1 MSKPRIKEYEVTMKI
16 TKRLHQPLL
25 CTMLLA
31 LLALAGCKTGESTE
45 SLPNT
50 QSPGTSQYNGP
61 APATAD
67 VQAFKINVW
76 DNLSQANRC
85 GECHNS
91 SGQSPRFAHEGD
103 VNVAYAQANGVVNLD
118 EPASSALVTKVAG
131 GHNCWLGSDQAC
143 ADAITSMISSWA
155 GGSSGSVNRIELQAP
170 ALRDPGGTIPF
181 PESSSAFST
190 TVYPLLT
197 TYCSDCH
204 ADGDTRP
211 YLASG
216 NVDTAYDAAQ
226 SRMSLIAP
234 FSSRLVE
241 RLADDR
247 HNCWNNSCEQSA
259 ADMEAAITELAAIA
273 DSGSTGD
280 VDQDLVTSK
289 ALTLGGDGLLAN
301 SGGRYE
307 DHIIALYEFKTG
319 EGTTAFDTSG
329 IEPSM
334 HLTLSG
340 NVDWVGGY
348 GLSFGPAFTDNS
360 GNSTR
365 SGKAQATTGNSRK
378 LHNLLTASGEYSMEA
393 WVVPANVTQEEAR
406 IITYSGSAMARN
418 LTLGQTLQN
427 YEILQRSTTTD
438 QNAVFSTEDGANRL
452 QASLQHVVVNF
463 TPDQGRQ
470 IFINGEPTDDMDPA
484 PGGLLTEWDDNFA
497 LVLGNETDGNSPW
510 EGTLRL
516 VAFHNR
522 ALSPEQVRTNF
533 EAGVGQKYY
542 LLFGV
547 SHLIDVPQAYIV
559 FEVSQFDSY
568 SYLFTQ
574 PFFISLD
581 DNASPGGIALEGM
594 KLGLNGRETLTG
606 QAWSLLETTLNSSD
620 YVPGRGQVLSRQGTI
635 IPLEGGPA
643 ADEFFLSFER
653 LGDYQNVVVEGSLPP
668 APAPADLPDAPDVG
682 IKTFDAI
689 NASMS
694 RMTGVPVSNPS
705 VRDTFTTIRE
715 QLPSNA
721 NIEGFLSSQQ
731 MAITQ
736 LAIGYC
742 DALVESDGLR
752 TDFFPG
758 FDFSQ
763 SAGTAFSD
771 ADRALVLDPLIN
783 TMVGRNLQSQPRIT
797 ELETELD
804 NLMDTLTACGGSCPA
819 DRTETVVKA
828 SCAAVLGSATTLIH

>member
-1 MSKPRIKEYEVTMKI
+1 MKI

-31 LLALAGCKTGESTE
+31 LVALTGCKTGESTE

-91 SGQSPRFAHEGD
+91 NGQSPRFAHEGD

-118 EPASSALVTKVAG
+118 EPASSPLVTKVAG

-170 ALRDPGGTIPF
+170 ALRDPGGTLPF
-181 PESSSAFST
+181 PESSGTFST

-216 NVDTAYDAAQ
+216 NVDTAYDAAK
-226 SRMSLIAP
+226 SRMSLTAP

-241 RLADDR
+241 RLRDDR
-247 HNCWNNSCEQSA
+247 HNCWDNSCEDSA
-259 ADMEAAITELAAIA
+259 DEMEAAIEALA
-273 DSGSTGD
+273 GSVTPSD
-280 VDQDLVTSK
+280 VDPELVTSK

-307 DHIIALYEFKTG
+307 DHVIALYEFKTG
-319 EGTTAFDTSG
+319 DGTTAFDTSG

-348 GLSFGPAFTDNS
+348 GLSFGPAFTDDS
-360 GNSTR
+360 GNSMR
-365 SGKAQATTGNSRK
+365 SGKAQATTANSRK

-393 WVVPANVTQEEAR
+393 WVVPANVTQEDAR
-406 IITYSGSAMARN
+406 IITYSGSATARN

-427 YEILQRSTTTD
+427 YEVLQRSTTTD
-438 QNAVFSTEDGANRL
+438 QNAVFATEDGANRL

-470 IFINGEPTDDMDPA
+470 IFINGEPTGDVDPA
-484 PGGLLTEWDDNFA
+484 PGGLLTEWDNNFA

-510 EGTLRL
+510 EGTVRL
-516 VAFHNR
+516 AAFHNR
-522 ALSPEQVRTNF
+522 ALSPEQIRTNF

-547 SHLIDVPQAYIV
+547 SHLIDVPQAFIA

-581 DNASPGGIALEGM
+581 EDASPGGIPLEGM
-594 KLGLNGRETLTG
+594 KLGVNGRETLTG
-606 QAWSLLETTLNSSD
+606 QAWALLDATLNSSD
-620 YVPGRGQVLSRQGTI
+620 YVAGRGQLLSRQGTV

-653 LGDYQNVVVEGSLPP
+653 LGDHQNVVVEGSLPP
-668 APAPADLPDAPDVG
+668 APTPQDLPAAPDVG
-682 IKTFDAI
+682 LKTFDAI
-689 NASMS
+689 NASMA

-705 VRDTFTTIRE
+705 VRDTFNTIRQ
-715 QLPSNA
+715 QLPAST

-742 DALVESDGLR
+742 DALVESDSLSG
-752 TDFFPG
+752 DFFPG

-763 SAGTAFSD
+763 PAGSAFSSSGRDLVIDSLID
-771 ADRALVLDPLIN
+771 A
-783 TMVGRNLQSQPRIT
+783 MVGRNLDSQPVIT

-804 NLMDTLTACGGSCPA
+804 KLMDTLTECAGSCPA
-819 DRTETVVKA
+819 DRTETVVKS

>member
-1 MSKPRIKEYEVTMKI
+1 MKI
-16 TKRLHQPLL
+16 NKRLHQPLF
-25 CTMLLA
+25 CTLLLA
-31 LLALAGCKTGESTE
+31 LVTLTGCKTGESTE
-45 SLPNT
+45 SLPDT

-61 APATAD
+61 PPATAD

-76 DNLSQANRC
+76 DNLSPANRC
-85 GECHNS
+85 GDCHNS
-91 SGQSPRFAHEGD
+91 NGQSPRFAHEGD
-103 VNVAYAQANGVVNLD
+103 VNLAYAQANGVVNLD
-118 EPASSALVTKVAG
+118 EPDSSALVTKVAD

-155 GGSSGSVNRIELQAP
+155 GGSSGRVNRIELRAP
-170 ALRDPGGTIPF
+170 DELLDPGGTLPF
-181 PESSSAFST
+181 PESSGTFST

-211 YLASG
+211 YLASS
-216 NVDTAYDAAQ
+216 NVETAYDSAK
-226 SRMSLIAP
+226 SRMSLTAP

-241 RLADDR
+241 RLRDDR
-247 HNCWNNSCEQSA
+247 HNCWNDSCEQSA
-259 ADMEAAITELAAIA
+259 NDMEAEIEALAASVTPA
-273 DSGSTGD
+273 D
-280 VDQDLVTSK
+280 VDPELVTSK

-301 SGGRYE
+301 SGGRFE
-307 DHIIALYEFKTG
+307 DHVIALYEFKTG

-340 NVDWVGGY
+340 NVEWVGGY
-348 GLSFGPAFTDNS
+348 GLSFGPAFTDSNS
-360 GNSTR
+360 VR

-378 LHNLLTASGEYSMEA
+378 LHDLLTASGEYSLEA
-393 WVVPANVTQEEAR
+393 WVVPANVTQEDAR
-406 IITYSGSAMARN
+406 IVTYSGSATARN

-463 TPDQGRQ
+463 TPDQARQ
-470 IFINGEPTDDMDPA
+470 IFINGEPTGDVDPA

-497 LVLGNETDGNSPW
+497 LVLGNETDGNYPW
-510 EGTLRL
+510 EGTVRL
-516 VAFHNR
+516 TAFHNR

-547 SHLIDVPQAYIV
+547 SHLIDVPRAFIV

-581 DNASPGGIALEGM
+581 DDASPGDIELEGM
-594 KLGLNGRETLTG
+594 KLGVNGRETLTG
-606 QAWSLLETTLNSSD
+606 QAWTMLETRLNAGE
-620 YVPGRGQVLSRQGTI
+620 YVAGRGQLLSRQGTV

-653 LGDYQNVVVEGSLPP
+653 LGDHRNVMVPGSLPP
-668 APAPADLPDAPDVG
+668 SPTLPDLPPAPDVG
-682 IKTFDAI
+682 LKTFDAV

-694 RMTGVPVSNPS
+694 RLTGVPVSSTP
-705 VRDTFTTIRE
+705 VRETFNTIRQ
-715 QLPSNA
+715 QLPSSA

-742 DALVESDGLR
+742 DALVEDTGLR
-752 TDFFPG
+752 TDFFPDV
-758 FDFSQ
+758 DFNEP
-763 SAGTAFSD
+763 AGTAFSG
-771 ADRALVLDPLIN
+771 ASRDRVMAPLIE
-783 TMVGRNLQSQPRIT
+783 TMVGRNLASQPRVADLEA
-797 ELETELD
+797 ELNE
-804 NLMDTLTACGGSCPA
+804 LMDTLTACAGSCPG
-819 DRTETVVKA
+819 DRTETVVKS

>member
-1 MSKPRIKEYEVTMKI
+1 M
-16 TKRLHQPLL
+16 TKKTRFYQPLL
-25 CTMLLA
+25 TALTLS
-31 LLALAGCKTGESTE
+31 LLALAGCNSGESTE

-76 DNLSQANRC
+76 DNLSLSNRC

-103 VNVAYAQANGVVNLD
+103 VNVAYAQANQVVNLND
-118 EPASSALVTKVAG
+118 PGRSALVTKVAG

-170 ALRDPGGTIPF
+170 ALRDPGGTLPF
-181 PESSSAFST
+181 PESSAAFST

-197 TYCSDCH
+197 TYCSSCH

-216 NVDTAYDAAQ
+216 NVDTAYDAAK
-226 SRMSLIAP
+226 SRMSLTAP

-241 RLADDR
+241 RLRDDR
-247 HNCWNNSCEQSA
+247 HNCWNNSCEFSA
-259 ADMEAAITELAAIA
+259 NEMESAIESLAGTVTPSA
-273 DSGSTGD
+273 
-280 VDQDLVTSK
+280 VDPDLVTSK
-289 ALTLGGDGLLAN
+289 ALTLDGDGLLAN

-307 DHIIALYEFKTG
+307 DHVIALYEFKTG
-319 EGTTAFDTSG
+319 EGNTAFDTSG

-334 HLTLSG
+334 HLSLTG
-340 NVDWVGGY
+340 NVEWVGGY
-348 GLSFGPAFTDNS
+348 GISFGPAFSDNGFS
-360 GNSTR
+360 VRN
-365 SGKAQATTGNSRK
+365 GKAQATTGNSRK
-378 LHNLLTASGEYSMEA
+378 LHDLLTASGEYSLEA
-393 WVVPANVTQEEAR
+393 WLVPANVTQEDAR
-406 IITYSGSAMARN
+406 IVSYSGSATDRN

-452 QASLQHVVVNF
+452 QASLQHVVINF
-463 TPDQGRQ
+463 TPDQGRR
-470 IFINGEPTDDMDPA
+470 IFINGEATDDVDPA
-484 PGGLLTEWDDNFA
+484 PGGLLSSWDDNFA
-497 LVLGNETDGNSPW
+497 LVMGNETDGNSPW

-522 ALSPEQVRTNF
+522 ALSPAQVRTNF

-542 LLFGV
+542 LLFGL
-547 SHLIDVPQAYIV
+547 SHLVDVPQAFMV

-568 SYLFTQ
+568 SYLFAE

-581 DNASPGGIALEGM
+581 DEASPGSIPLAGM
-594 KLGLNGRETLTG
+594 KLGVNGRETLTG
-606 QAWSLLETTLNSSD
+606 QAWSRLDTTLNDGD
-620 YVPGRGQVLSRQGTI
+620 YVAGRGQVLSRQGTI
-635 IPLEGGPA
+635 IPLEGGPE
-643 ADEFFLSFER
+643 ADEFFLSFSR
-653 LGDYQNVVVEGSLPP
+653 LGDHENVVVEGALPP
-668 APAPADLPDAPDVG
+668 PPALPNLPAAPDVG
-682 IKTFDAI
+682 LKNFDAI
-689 NASMS
+689 NATMS
-694 RMTGVPVSNPS
+694 KLTGVPVTNSQ
-705 VRDTFTTIRE
+705 VRDTFETVRE
-715 QLPSNA
+715 QLPSVA

-736 LAIGYC
+736 MAIGYC
-742 DALVESDGLR
+742 NELVDDISLR
-752 TDFFPG
+752 GNFFPG
-758 FDFSQ
+758 FNFNAA
-763 SAGTAFSD
+763 AGTAFTPGNRD
-771 ADRALVLDPLIN
+771 LVTNPLID
-783 TMVGRNLQSQPRIT
+783 TMVGSNLDTQPLVAD
-797 ELETELD
+797 LEGELD
-804 NLMDTLTACGGSCPA
+804 DLMDSLTACGGSCEA
-819 DRTETVVKA
+819 DRTATVVKA